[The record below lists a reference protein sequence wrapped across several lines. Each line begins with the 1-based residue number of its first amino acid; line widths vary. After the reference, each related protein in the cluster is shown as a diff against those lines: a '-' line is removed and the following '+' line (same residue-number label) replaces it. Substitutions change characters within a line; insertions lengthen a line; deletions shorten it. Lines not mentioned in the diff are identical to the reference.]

1 MRSPAV
7 LINWQT
13 AGLRYVLPAIQSYGL
28 HAAAVLAS
36 TGWRPYVSSGTRTKI
51 KENQRKHGV
60 AFAIAQFAFADP
72 IRVIAEDLSHSSGEK
87 RYYCFGRVDGGV
99 LTVRFTYRDDA
110 VRIFGAGYWRRGK
123 TIYERENQIHG

>member
-1 MRSPAV
+1 VATVRFEWDPD
-7 LINWQT
+7 
-13 AGLRYVLPAIQSYGL
+13 
-28 HAAAVLAS
+28 
-36 TGWRPYVSSGTRTKI
+36 KD

-72 IRVIAEDLSHSSGEK
+72 IRVIAEDLSHTSGEK